1 MWIFGSARTFRVV
14 ILAIGLALLGPAA
27 NLAAATLIP
36 TESVGLDVS
45 SAEPF
50 GLSASLSS
58 EGGPRD
64 KWLGVERELEGE
76 LLVLALCQED
86 RSRCQSLP
94 ARQFLAI
101 VDNAAARKGR
111 ARLGEVNRAINL
123 AIRPMSDL

>member
-1 MWIFGSARTFRVV
+1 MWIFSSARTFLVV
-14 ILAIGLALLGPAA
+14 ILATGLALLGPAA

-36 TESVGLDVS
+36 SGSLGSGGS

-50 GLSASLSS
+50 GLSTSPLS

-101 VDNAAARKGR
+101 VD
-111 ARLGEVNRAINL
+111 
-123 AIRPMSDL
+123 